1 MELKPWYK
9 VDGIE
14 LRQDIRE
21 KKAFDSSE
29 FAVHLDHVR
38 NQQAP
43 ADYRIPERFFE
54 RTYLTRNLT
63 EFAAQVCRR
72 LSGQTAETS
81 AVFNLS
87 TQFGGGKTHALTLL
101 YHLAK
106 NGADANGWFG
116 VEKILDR
123 AQLSTIPEANVAV
136 FVGTEFDSLR
146 GRGGGDGTPHRQTP
160 WGEMAYQLGGDEAFA
175 VVAEHD
181 ERFIEPKGDV
191 IRAMLPKDRPNL
203 ILIDEVLHYV
213 STYRSLEYND
223 RLYNF
228 LQSLSETVRGE
239 TNTVLVVSIPA
250 SEMEYTEKDEADEQR
265 FKKMLDRLG
274 LAIMMSAESETSEI
288 IRRRLFDWDPKYISA
303 GDKIMLSRDAIATC
317 NEYADW
323 MVEHRQQLPNWFD
336 IDNAREVFKATY
348 PFHPTLLSVFERKWQ
363 ALPRFQRTRGVLRM
377 LAMWL
382 SDAYEKGFTGAHKD
396 PLITLGTAPLD
407 NMDFRSVV
415 LEQMGDGRLEG
426 AVTSDIDGKQDAH
439 APRLDKEAVADIK
452 KARLHRK
459 VATAI
464 FFESNGG
471 CTRAE
476 ATIPEIRLDV
486 ADPSIDIGHIETV
499 LETIKDE
506 FYYLSIEKNRYHF
519 TLYPNLNKILADRR
533 ASVQKPRIDEYVRS
547 YIQKVFVPAHGIAP
561 KFFPEESAAIPNRP
575 ELAIAVM
582 APEHSIQEL
591 DTLTLVEQLIRES
604 GSSDRTFKSAIIVA
618 IADSNAQMREEARKL
633 LAWEDIRDEEP
644 EGLTEH
650 QQRQITENIAKAQ
663 RDLKE
668 AVWRSYKYIAMLGK
682 DNTVQTKDMGLIT
695 SSSGSSMT
703 SYIIQDRRK
712 TDEIQ
717 DSISPRFL
725 VRNWSP
731 AFTEWSTKSVRDACF
746 ASPQFPRLLDPNSIK
761 DTIVRGVSSGEIAYV
776 GKKEDKYDPFKFQV
790 SLSPSEI
797 EISDDVFII
806 KRSDAQAYEERSKEP
821 PVLTTLRLMPQ
832 TVALEPGIKQAYTVH
847 GFDQWGTHLDPGPI
861 TWSTTGGDIAT
872 DGVLTAGQASGNF
885 TVTAK
890 AGDIS
895 ATVNF
900 TVRAKSA
907 SDGQAEPF
915 GSNSGSDSDTGSTPP
930 PDPVPQTTS
939 LKWKGE
945 VPTQKWTNFYMR
957 VLSKFASDKSLNLKL
972 IVEVEADGEV
982 SEQKRQEAEAALRE
996 LGLEGNFL
1004 E

>member
-1 MELKPWYK
+1 MALKPWYK

-29 FAVHLDHVR
+29 FAVHLDQVR
-38 NQQAP
+38 DQRAP
-43 ADYRIPERFFE
+43 EDYRIPERFLE
-54 RTYLTRNLT
+54 RTYLTHNLT

-81 AVFNLS
+81 AVFNLA

-106 NGADANGWFG
+106 NGAAANRWFG

-146 GRGGGDGTPHRQTP
+146 GRGGGDGTPHRKTP
-160 WGEMAYQLGGDEAFA
+160 WGEIAYQLGGEAAFA
-175 VVAEHD
+175 VVSEHD

-191 IRAMLPKDRPNL
+191 IRAMLPKDRANL
-203 ILIDEVLHYV
+203 ILIDEVINYV
-213 STYRSLEYND
+213 STYRSQEYND

-228 LQSLSETVRGE
+228 LQSFSETVRGE

-274 LAIMMSAESETSEI
+274 RAFLMSAESETSEI

-303 GDKIMLSRDAIATC
+303 GDKIMLSKDAIATC

-382 SDAYEKGFTGAHKD
+382 SDAYDKGFTGAHKD

-415 LEQMGDGRLEG
+415 FEQMGDGRLEG
-426 AVTSDIDGKQDAH
+426 AVTTDIDGKKDAH
-439 APRLDKEAVADIK
+439 APRLDTEAVADIK

-506 FYYLSIEKNRYHF
+506 FYYLSIDKNRYHF

-547 YIQKVFVPAHGIAP
+547 YIQKVFTSAHGIIP
-561 KFFPEESAAIPNRP
+561 KFFPEESTAIPNRP
-575 ELAIAVM
+575 EIAIAVL
-582 APEHSIQEL
+582 APEHSIQ
-591 DTLTLVEQLIRES
+591 DPQTIPLVERLIRES
-604 GSSDRTFKSAIIVA
+604 GGSDRTFKSAIIIA
-618 IADSNAQMREEARKL
+618 IAESNAQMREEARKL

-644 EGLTEH
+644 EGITEN
-650 QQRQITENIAKAQ
+650 QQRQITESIAKAQ

-668 AVWRSYKYIAMLGK
+668 SVWRSYKYIAMLGK
-682 DNTVQTKDMGLIT
+682 DNRIQTTDMGLIT

-712 TDEIQ
+712 NDEIQ

-761 DTIVRGVSSGEIAYV
+761 DTIARGVSSGEIAYV
-776 GKKEDKYDPFKFQV
+776 GKAEDKYEPFKFQV
-790 SLSPSEI
+790 NLSPSEI

-806 KRSDAQAYEERSKEP
+806 KGTEAQAYEERSKEP
-821 PVLTTLRLMPQ
+821 PTLTTLRIMPQ
-832 TVALEPGIKQAYTVH
+832 TVMLEPGFKQAYTIQ
-847 GFDQWGTHLDPGPI
+847 GFDQWGASLDPESI
-861 TWSTTGGDIAT
+861 TWNTTGGDIDAN
-872 DGVLTAGQASGNF
+872 GVLTAGKDPGNF

-890 AGDIS
+890 VGDIS
-895 ATVNF
+895 TTVNF
-900 TVRAKSA
+900 TIRAKTA
-907 SDGQAEPF
+907 SDSGNESF
-915 GSNSGSDSDTGSTPP
+915 GSDTGSDSGTGSTHP

-957 VLSKFASDKSLNLKL
+957 VLSKFASDKSLNLRL
-972 IVEVEADGEV
+972 TVEVEAAGEV
-982 SEQKRQEAEAALRE
+982 SEQKRQEAEAALKE
-996 LGLEGNFL
+996 LGLEGNFF

>member
-1 MELKPWYK
+1 MALKPWYK

-160 WGEMAYQLGGDEAFA
+160 WGEMAYQLGGDKAFA

-668 AVWRSYKYIAMLGK
+668 AVWRSYKYIAILGK

>member
-1 MELKPWYK
+1 MALKPWYK

-21 KKAFDSSE
+21 KKGLDSSE
-29 FAVHLDHVR
+29 FAVHLDQVR
-38 NQQAP
+38 DQRAP
-43 ADYRIPERFFE
+43 EDYRIPARFFE
-54 RTYLTRNLT
+54 RTYLTHNLT
-63 EFAAQVCRR
+63 EFSAQVCRR
-72 LSGQTAETS
+72 LSGHTAETS
-81 AVFNLS
+81 AVFNLA

-106 NGADANGWFG
+106 NGATANGWFG

-123 AQLSTIPEANVAV
+123 AQLSTVPEANVAV
-136 FVGTEFDSLR
+136 FVGTEFDSIR
-146 GRGGGDGTPHRQTP
+146 GRGGDDGTPLRRTP
-160 WGEMAYQLGGDEAFA
+160 WGEIAYQLGREAAFS

-181 ERFIEPKGDV
+181 EQFIEPKGDV

-203 ILIDEVLHYV
+203 ILIDEVLNYV
-213 STYRSLEYND
+213 STYRDRGYSD

-250 SEMEYTEKDEADEQR
+250 SEMEYNEKDEADEQR

-303 GDKIMLSRDAIATC
+303 GDKIMLSKDAIATC

-336 IDNAREVFKATY
+336 IDNARDVFKATY

-382 SDAYEKGFTGAHKD
+382 SDAHEKGFTGAHKD

-415 LEQMGDGRLEG
+415 FEQMGDDRMEG
-426 AVTSDIDGKQDAH
+426 AITSDIDGKQDAH

-506 FYYLSIEKNRYHF
+506 FYYLSIDKNRYHF

-533 ASVQKPRIDEYVRS
+533 ASVQRPRIDEYVRS
-547 YIQKVFVPAHGIAP
+547 YVQKVFASAQGITP
-561 KFFPEESAAIPNRP
+561 KFFPEESTAIPNRP
-575 ELAIAVM
+575 EIAIAVI
-582 APEHSIQEL
+582 APERSMQEA
-591 DTLTLVEQLIRES
+591 DTLPLVERLIRES
-604 GSSDRTFKSAIIVA
+604 GGSDRTFKSAVIVA
-618 IADSNAQMREEARKL
+618 IAESNAQMREEARKL

-644 EGLTEH
+644 EGLTENQH
-650 QQRQITENIAKAQ
+650 RQISESIAKAQ

-668 AVWRSYKYIAMLGK
+668 SVWRSYKYIAMLGK
-682 DNTVQTKDMGLIT
+682 DNTVQTTDMGLIT

-703 SYIIQDRRK
+703 SYIIQDRQK
-712 TDEIQ
+712 TDEIL
-717 DSISPRFL
+717 DNISPRFL

-731 AFTEWSTKSVRDACF
+731 AFVEWSTKSVRDACF

-761 DTIVRGVSSGEIAYV
+761 DTIARGVSSGEIAYV
-776 GKKEDKYDPFKFQV
+776 GKAGDKYDPFKFQV
-790 SLSPSEI
+790 SITPSEI

-806 KRSDAQAYEERSKEP
+806 KGAEAQAYEERSKEP
-821 PVLTTLRLMPQ
+821 PTLTTLRIMPQ
-832 TVALEPGIKQAYTVH
+832 TVVLEPSFKQAYTLQ
-847 GFDQWGTHLDPGPI
+847 GLDQWGTTIDPGSI
-861 TWSTTGGDIAT
+861 AWSTTGGDIDAA
-872 DGVLTAGQASGNF
+872 GVLTAGKDSGNF

-890 AGDIS
+890 SGDIS
-895 ATVNF
+895 TTVNF

-907 SDGQAEPF
+907 SDSSTGSF
-915 GSNSGSDSDTGSTPP
+915 GSGSGVTIPP
-930 PDPVPQTTS
+930 GPVPQTTS

-972 IVEVEADGEV
+972 TVEVEAEGEV
-982 SEQKRQEAEAALRE
+982 SEQKRQEAEAALKE
-996 LGLEGNFL
+996 LGLDSDFFE
-1004 E
+1004 